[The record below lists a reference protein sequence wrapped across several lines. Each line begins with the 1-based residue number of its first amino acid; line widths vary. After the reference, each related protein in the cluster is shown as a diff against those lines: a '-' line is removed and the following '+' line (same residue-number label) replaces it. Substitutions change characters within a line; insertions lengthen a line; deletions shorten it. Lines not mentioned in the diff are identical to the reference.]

1 MPLIRATAKLLKRL
15 QLPAKP
21 PEPAAADTAPLGEWY
36 ADIDFIDREPFVVML
51 NAATGAGLVLP
62 GRAAELRKLHRH
74 ARDQLVL
81 LFAHYDIGG
90 ALADAELLAWTMP
103 PHYAA
108 TRDRSLLGSLRR
120 FKEASWY
127 RFAYDGR
134 SLPMAAGD
142 QWQGLFR
149 HPSLVKAGERYG
161 YQHWQRPL
169 DLARERLQAIAPESV
184 AKSKPGGGPEATLR
198 LRLVDCAAGGAP
210 MSRAAAQRWLRDV
223 AGVRTLLLDCSG
235 VAAIGQAFAD
245 EVFRVFANAHP
256 ETTLTVV
263 DAAPDVLRMIR
274 RAETL
279 REEQRLSPSDLTWL

>member
-15 QLPAKP
+15 RLPAKP
-21 PEPAAADTAPLGEWY
+21 PEPEVADAAPLGEWY

-51 NAATGAGLVLP
+51 NAATGVGLVLP
-62 GRAAELRKLHRH
+62 GRAAELRKLHTH
-74 ARDQLVL
+74 ARDQLAL
-81 LFAHYDIGG
+81 LFVHYGIGG
-90 ALADAELLAWTMP
+90 ALADAELRAWTAP

-108 TRDRSLLGSLRR
+108 TRDRSLLGSLRQ
-120 FKEASWY
+120 FKDATWY

-134 SLPMAAGD
+134 ALPMAAGD

-149 HPSLVKAGERYG
+149 HPSLAKAGERYG

-169 DLARERLQAIAPESV
+169 DLALARLQATAPEFE
-184 AKSKPGGGPEATLR
+184 PESGHGATLR
-198 LRLVDCAAGGAP
+198 LRLIDCAAGEAP
-210 MSRAAAQRWLRDV
+210 MSRSAAQRWLQDA

-235 VAAIGQAFAD
+235 VAVIGPAFAD

-256 ETTLTVV
+256 ETTLAVV

-274 RAETL
+274 HAEAL
-279 REEQRLSPSDLTWL
+279 RKEQRRSPPDLTWL